1 MIETFAALKEVA
13 KEGLS
18 GQGSAVPEFAKGLK
32 AESVTSYD
40 LADKPL
46 LGKVTEVS
54 DLSELAKEYG
64 QELRDLSP
72 YPETLQD
79 LDITEWKKVSPDEV
93 ADNRME
99 FRNVKDTLIQQWEER
114 TGNEWPTY
122 DEDIYS
128 GNGIKIRSAGDLYDA
143 HHIRPLEFGGGNT
156 SDNITPL
163 HAEDHYD
170 RQGIHAP
177 GGVFARIGEALN
189 DWNGGAGYDIERA
202 S

>member
-1 MIETFAALKEVA
+1 MIEAVAALKEVA

-18 GQGSAVPEFAKGLK
+18 AQGSSVPEFVKGMK
-32 AESVTSYD
+32 AESVTNYEV
-40 LADKPL
+40 ADKPL
-46 LGKVTEVS
+46 LGKVTEAA
-54 DLSELAKEYG
+54 DLSELAKQYG

-72 YPETLQD
+72 YPETLPD
-79 LDITEWKKVSPDEV
+79 MDISEWKKVSPDEV

-99 FRNVKDTLIQQWEER
+99 FRNMKDSLIQQWEER
-114 TGNEWPTY
+114 TGIEWPTY
-122 DEDIYS
+122 GEDIYS
-128 GNGIKIRSAGDLYDA
+128 NNGIKIRSAGDLYDA
-143 HHIRPLEFGGGNT
+143 HHIRPLEFGG
-156 SDNITPL
+156 DNSADNLTPL

-189 DWNGGAGYDIERA
+189 DWYGGGGYDDAKA